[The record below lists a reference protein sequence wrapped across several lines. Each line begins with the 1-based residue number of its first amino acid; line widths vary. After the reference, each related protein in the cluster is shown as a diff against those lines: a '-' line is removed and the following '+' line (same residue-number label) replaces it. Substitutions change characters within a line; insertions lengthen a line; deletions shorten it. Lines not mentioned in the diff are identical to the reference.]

1 MSDELAAVV
10 AEAAQRP
17 AREVRDEAELE
28 ADLELD
34 SLGRIE
40 LLSLIEE
47 ELGQVVDE
55 TRVGPQSTVGELRRL
70 VAAGSAGETVIAPAR
85 WLRSWWARALRRL
98 LQWVAFRLQDRWVR
112 LEVVHPERAIRIP
125 LPSIVIFN
133 YQGPYVPLL
142 MLRSLPPRRRAR
154 VAIAADARLWEGR
167 GRWKGLLVALA
178 GQAFPFA
185 KSGGA
190 VRASLE
196 ELARWLDDGYAVI
209 VSPEGD
215 PEPEGELLPFLG
227 GTGLMAVEMRVPVVP
242 FKVEGYHRLFAP
254 HPPFPYL
261 PNKRG
266 RVRLTIGEP
275 VTFPK
280 DMSYDEA
287 TERARR
293 ALIATR

>member
-1 MSDELAAVV
+1 MSDKLTAVI
-10 AEAAQRP
+10 AEVAQRP
-17 AREVRDEAELE
+17 ERELRDEAELE
-28 ADLELD
+28 ANLDLD

-55 TRVGPQSTVGELRRL
+55 TRVGPQTTIGELRRL
-70 VAAGSAGETVIAPAR
+70 VAAGSAGGTTIAPAR
-85 WLRSWWARALRRL
+85 WPRSWWARALRLL
-98 LQWVAFRLQDRWVR
+98 LQWAAFRLQDVWMRI
-112 LEVVHPERAIRIP
+112 EVVHPERATRIP
-125 LPSIVIFN
+125 LPSILIFN

-142 MLRSLPPRRRAR
+142 VLRSLPPRLRLRT
-154 VAIAADARLWEGR
+154 AIAADARLWEGR
-167 GRWKGLLVALA
+167 GRWKGLLIALA

-209 VSPEGD
+209 ASPEGN
-215 PEPEGELLPFLG
+215 PEPYGRLLPFLG

-261 PNKRG
+261 PIGRG
-266 RVRLTIGEP
+266 RVRLIIGEP

-280 DMSYDEA
+280 RMPYDEA
-287 TERARR
+287 TDHARR